1 MDVTVTNTGAVSG
14 KEAVQLYYTAPY
26 AKGGIEKAHVGL
38 CAFDKT
44 KLLNPGESQTVT
56 LTFAIDEMSSYDYK
70 NAKAYV
76 LEQGDYEIKLMGNS
90 HDVIDSRI
98 YTVDKTTTGRTSDL
112 TQATNLFDDANGG
125 LT

>member
-1 MDVTVTNTGAVSG
+1 MV
-14 KEAVQLYYTAPY
+14 
-26 AKGGIEKAHVGL
+26 L

-98 YTVDKTTTGRTSDL
+98 YTVDKTTTGRVSDL